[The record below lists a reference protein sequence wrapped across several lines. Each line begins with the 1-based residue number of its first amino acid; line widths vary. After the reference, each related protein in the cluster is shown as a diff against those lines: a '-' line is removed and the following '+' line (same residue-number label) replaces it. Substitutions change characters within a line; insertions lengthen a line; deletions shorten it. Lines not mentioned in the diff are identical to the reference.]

1 MGCDQL
7 THKNYPTIMKCL
19 DKVTAQEI
27 PVDLGCLG
35 TSGLTPCNECYE
47 CQKRFPIVPLQHCTI
62 TIARQVIR
70 NDRVATTRVIQV
82 ANATLFGLFR
92 QAL

>member
-1 MGCDQL
+1 
-7 THKNYPTIMKCL
+7 MKCL

-70 NDRVATTRVIQV
+70 NDRVATTRVIQGLGCFNV
-82 ANATLFGLFR
+82 RTLSTSSLIF
-92 QAL
+92 